1 MSTTQRKLLLQ
12 VLATDRLA
20 ERGEAGWRT
29 RCLFCKKGLWL
40 GLDGKPE
47 PGVSLEHIVPRSW
60 FEHRAAADFTAVL
73 DGPND
78 LRNLALAC
86 RRCNSGKG
94 SGHDA
99 RGPTDARAREIVE
112 QMLLKR
118 AERFRPLEVGE

>member
-1 MSTTQRKLLLQ
+1 MSATQRKLLLQ

-60 FEHRAAADFTAVL
+60 FDQRAAAEFTEAL

-99 RGPTDARAREIVE
+99 RGPHDARAREIVTR
-112 QMLLKR
+112 MLLTR
-118 AERFRPLEVGE
+118 AERYQALPVQE